1 MTVLETA
8 VVDRKVRVSAVSA
21 ENFVTGAAEGAG
33 DVPEGEGVS
42 EAVDEESDGGARDGE
57 NHSPGVGRVRQGG
70 PRVRRAV
77 QSGVRVAKL
86 RESPFDS
93 RGRDMGRDCRKD
105 GCGIILQGPVAV
117 WSLEGIDFEF
127 KLTRQQMM
135 RTDQIAADV
144 MEDLVQEEP
153 RDGVVGIGLDTD

>member
-21 ENFVTGAAEGAG
+21 EDFVTGAAERAG

-42 EAVDEESDGGARDGE
+42 ETVDEESDGGARDGE
-57 NHSPGVGRVRQGG
+57 NDGPGVSRVRHGG
-70 PRVRRAV
+70 RRVRRAV
-77 QSGVRVAKL
+77 QGGVRAAKV

-93 RGRDMGRDCRKD
+93 RGGDMGRDCRKD

-135 RTDQIAADV
+135 RTNQIAADV

-153 RDGVVGIGLDTD
+153 RDGVVSIGLDTD